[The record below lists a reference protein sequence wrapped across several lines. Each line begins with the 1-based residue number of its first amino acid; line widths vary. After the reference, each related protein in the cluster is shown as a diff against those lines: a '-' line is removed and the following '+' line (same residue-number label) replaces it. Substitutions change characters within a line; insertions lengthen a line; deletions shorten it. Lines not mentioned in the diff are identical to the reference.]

1 MHYDSSVDS
10 RFVKVHEPCTR
21 YAFGFVWR
29 SLVIRSFHDI
39 VSVREVWGKALR
51 EIRVHDEVAGEV
63 CSGSAVASF
72 SEF

>member
-1 MHYDSSVDS
+1 MHHDSSLDS
-10 RFVKVHEPCTR
+10 CFVKVHEPCTR
-21 YAFGFVWR
+21 CAFGFVWR
-29 SLVIRSFHDI
+29 SLAIRSFHDI

-51 EIRVHDEVAGEV
+51 EVRVHNEVAGKV